1 MSSSPHYCKYIW
13 HFYPKYRKCVHFLLE
28 WVNVSFYTYVVD
40 VKLPCLSPITKRVKS
55 KVACWNWCTKG
66 HRRFPPQMIS
76 SEKICSQIDLWRNNS
91 SSLPSLSELQPG
103 TCRGSNIC
111 PADQRLSWVF
121 TYWNTYSCTF
131 MYALCITLMNLTPG
145 FKVTHNALLN

>member
-1 MSSSPHYCKYIW
+1 MYLTLLPKIKKMCPFSSRMS
-13 HFYPKYRKCVHFLLE
+13 KCFFLYLCCRYKTPLLI
-28 WVNVSFYTYVVD
+28 S
-40 VKLPCLSPITKRVKS
+40 ITKRVKS
-55 KVACWNWCTKG
+55 KVACWSCCTKG

-111 PADQRLSWVF
+111 PAGQRLSWVF

-131 MYALCITLMNLTPG
+131 MYALCIALMNLTPG